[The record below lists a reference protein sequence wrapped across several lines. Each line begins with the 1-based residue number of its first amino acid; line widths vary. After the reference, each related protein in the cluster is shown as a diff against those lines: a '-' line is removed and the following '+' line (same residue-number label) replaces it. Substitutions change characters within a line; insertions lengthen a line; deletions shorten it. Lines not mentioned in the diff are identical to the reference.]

1 MTAPEEVVAKQ
12 AVGINPES
20 SPQSGEAPWSRLW
33 HLSARVCET
42 KGWRGLRDRIRFVL
56 KARSIGDSLRPFMR
70 PVPGSA
76 LDRALAIRPELIG
89 AVVWPYIC
97 VNWDAQQRLARI
109 RDHFRLVEGIGE
121 RLDFAIDQSVLLLDL
136 GDLQPGLRV
145 VLDQPRWFMREG
157 QLVLNLFDGDSR
169 IYSIAFSLA
178 EEDGALA
185 VYVGA
190 IQGGNTDGVMADYK
204 DLTKTLHGMRP
215 RDFLVEL
222 LRSLC
227 RSIGVSRIYAV
238 ADASRQHRSSYF
250 GDAKSAI
257 MSLNYD
263 EIWTERAGTRISD
276 DFFSLA
282 LDAPLKPLEEVASKK
297 RAMYRRRYD
306 MLAEIDGR
314 LDSAWKA

>member
-1 MTAPEEVVAKQ
+1 MTGPEQAVAKPS
-12 AVGINPES
+12 VHI
-20 SPQSGEAPWSRLW
+20 EAPPAIRGDRPSWSRLW
-33 HLSARVCET
+33 RLSSSVCET
-42 KGWRGLRDRIRFVL
+42 KGWRALRDRCRFVL
-56 KARSIGDSLRPFMR
+56 KARALADDLRPFLQ
-70 PVPGSA
+70 PAPGSA
-76 LDRALAIRPELIG
+76 LGRALAVRPEMVG

-97 VNWDAQQRLARI
+97 VNWDAHRRLEGI
-109 RDHFRLVEGIGE
+109 RDHFQVVESVGQKM
-121 RLDFAIDQSVLLLDL
+121 DFPIDQSIQLLDL
-136 GDLQPGLRV
+136 ADLQPGLRV

-157 QLVLNLFDGDSR
+157 QLVLNLFDAQSR
-169 IYSIAFSLA
+169 IYSVAFSLA
-178 EEDGALA
+178 EEEGALVA
-185 VYVGA
+185 YVGA

-227 RSIGVSRIYAV
+227 RSLCVSRIYAV

-263 EIWTERAGTRISD
+263 EIWMERGGVKVND

-282 LDAPLKPLEEVASKK
+282 LEAPLKPLEEVASKK
-297 RAMYRRRYD
+297 RAMYRRRYE
-306 MLAEIDGR
+306 MLDE
-314 LDSAWKA
+314 LDRRMASAWKV